1 MSTPSF
7 PGAVAASGLKVY
19 DWQAA
24 DGLHGGTPHMHT
36 ASSEAYVVVAGR
48 GEVHTLTP
56 EGAQADTLE
65 PGTLLWFTPGTVHR
79 LVNSGGLE
87 IVTLMQNSGLP
98 EAGDAVFTF
107 PERVLADPGSYGA
120 AARLP
125 QDAPEAQQAAAA
137 EARRDLAMEGYL
149 ELRASVQREGAEA
162 LRRFHRS
169 AAELVRP
176 RVAEWERIWREGAA
190 REAQRTR
197 RQLASL
203 AEGAPG
209 LMEEAAVVRTEPL
222 PGPRRFGMCGRLRK
236 WRPRED
242 RR

>member
-7 PGAVAASGLKVY
+7 PGAVAASMLQVY
-19 DWQAA
+19 DWHAE

-36 ASSEAYVVVAGR
+36 ASSEAYVVVAGH

-56 EGAQADTLE
+56 DGAQADALA

-87 IVTLMQNSGLP
+87 IVVLMQNSGLP

-107 PERVLADPGSYGA
+107 PDRVLADREAYDA
-120 AARLP
+120 AARLC
-125 QDAPEAQQAAAA
+125 QDAPEEDRAAVAR
-137 EARRDLAMEGYL
+137 ARRDLALEGYL
-149 ELRASVQREGAEA
+149 ELREAVRREGGEA
-162 LRRFHRS
+162 LRRFHRL
-169 AAELVRP
+169 AADLVRP
-176 RVAEWERIWREGAA
+176 RVAEWERICREGAE
-190 REAQRTR
+190 REAERTR

-203 AEGAPG
+203 AEGEPG

-222 PGPRRFGMCGRLRK
+222 PGPRRFGMCGRLRT
-236 WRPRED
+236 WRPVQDEG
-242 RR
+242 

>member
-1 MSTPSF
+1 MSTPPF
-7 PGAVAASGLKVY
+7 PGAVAASRLEVY
-19 DWQAA
+19 DWQAE
-24 DGLHGGTPHMHT
+24 DGLHGGTPHTHT
-36 ASSEAYVVVAGR
+36 ASSEAYIVVAGS

-56 EGAQADTLE
+56 EGATADALE

-87 IVTLMQNSGLP
+87 IIVVMQNSGLP

-107 PERVLADPGSYGA
+107 PDRVLADGDAYEA

-125 QDAPEAQQAAAA
+125 QGAPEEERAAAA
-137 EARRDLAMEGYL
+137 RARRDLALEGYR
-149 ELRASVQREGAEA
+149 ELRASVLREGGDA

-176 RVAEWERIWREGAA
+176 RVAEWQRIWREGAQ
-190 REAQRTR
+190 REAERTGL
-197 RQLASL
+197 QLASL
-203 AEGAPG
+203 AEGDPG

-222 PGPRRFGMCGRLRK
+222 PGPRHFGMCGRLST
-236 WRPRED
+236 WRPREGGG
-242 RR
+242 